1 MYICIYAYIY
11 QGIYPGHTQ
20 QRKEKSTNKS
30 SKSTHWGREAPPGPA
45 EGRAVWILLIF
56 LLIFP
61 CVAVY
66 FLDIFLDIWLI
77 YDRRPSTVDPIESL
91 VPGYGTVT
99 APVPHLQ
106 DPGYI

>member
-1 MYICIYAYIY
+1 MNISRTYTAT
-11 QGIYPGHTQ
+11 QGKIDKQIFKIHTPGA
-20 QRKEKSTNKS
+20 RS
-30 SKSTHWGREAPPGPA
+30 APGPA

-77 YDRRPSTVDPIESL
+77 YGLYMTVD
-91 VPGYGTVT
+91 V
-99 APVPHLQ
+99 
-106 DPGYI
+106 